1 MPKKNRS
8 ISLPDPAMQAPEKSI
23 ALEVARLP
31 IKLRSAD
38 DIAALVAA
46 RRPTVDSDSVL
57 LAVYLRDAEW
67 SAQMQAFI
75 GIAGKPSRMP
85 RKSAPSQEKK

>member
-8 ISLPDPAMQAPEKSI
+8 ISLPDPAMQAPEKLI
-23 ALEVARLP
+23 ALEAARLP

-46 RRPTVDSDSVL
+46 RRPTVDTDSVL

-67 SAQMQAFI
+67 SAQMQKFI
-75 GIAGKPSRMP
+75 GTPVKPSRMP
-85 RKSAPSQEKK
+85 RKSVPSQEKK